1 MYSGKFLIIVL
12 IFLFSVISSCQTRAG
27 KKIVRAAVPAQTTA
41 SFTCNYSENKLK
53 CQEIYSALKLH
64 RANNNEKR
72 FITFISDSLFTC
84 WYGTKWNFY
93 GTTETPGTGTIA
105 CGYFVTTVI
114 RDAGIPIQRI
124 RMAQCA
130 SEEMIKTICIS
141 ESIKR
146 YSNVDIKTILNEVT
160 KSGFGLYVIGLD
172 NHTGFILNDGKEI
185 YFIHST
191 FISPGCVIKEEAA
204 KSAILVQSKYKVIG
218 KLKI

>member
-1 MYSGKFLIIVL
+1 
-12 IFLFSVISSCQTRAG
+12 
-27 KKIVRAAVPAQTTA
+27 
-41 SFTCNYSENKLK
+41 LK

-72 FITFISDSLFTC
+72 FISFISDSIFTC

-93 GTTETPGTGTIA
+93 GTTETPGIGTIA

-146 YSNVDIKTILNEVT
+146 YSNVDIKAILNEVT
-160 KSGFGLYVIGLD
+160 KSGFGLYVIVLD